1 MDNIQLTELFNSVLE
16 LDNSF
21 DRILKLKSSA
31 KQYKT
36 SQFYKATRM
45 SIYDAYELFVK
56 DSIATEA
63 MHIKRFAN
71 AEFVGEYVTN
81 LLDNISPDAI
91 ENLVDRFIESLNVN
105 DMLVK
110 SEEIGEQLKKLQR

>member
-105 DMLVK
+105 DMLAK

>member
-21 DRILKLKSSA
+21 DRMLKLKSSA

-63 MHIKRFAN
+63 MHIKRFAS
-71 AEFVGEYVTN
+71 AEFVGEYITD
-81 LLDNISPDAI
+81 LLDHISPDAV
-91 ENLVDRFIESLNVN
+91 ENLLDQIIDSLRVNELLNESA
-105 DMLVK
+105 K
-110 SEEIGEQLKKLQR
+110 IGEQLKKLQR